1 MVSGTFYP
9 RKFGGVTAVSYNVAK
24 KLVEHGHKV
33 TVYTTDVGN
42 SQFSRLNVQDTKIM
56 NGIKVRYFKN
66 ISNFFAFKHR
76 LYLPIGMFSD
86 VRRDMPNFDI
96 IHFHDYR
103 SFLTVIVHHYA
114 KKHKIPYV
122 LQAHGSILPFFQKQR
137 LKELYDLVWGYK
149 ILKDTSKAI
158 ALTETEAIQYKKMG
172 IDEDKIEIIPNG
184 IDLTEFRNLPKR
196 GEFREKYGVKS
207 GERMVLYL
215 NRINKIKGIDLL
227 VRAFADLTKRLGNVK
242 LVIAGPDDGFLSNL
256 KKQIKDLKIED
267 RILITGPL
275 YAENKLRA
283 FVDSDVYVL
292 PSFYEIFS
300 ITVLEAWACGTP
312 VILTDRCGMADY
324 VKKIGCVVE
333 YDKNKLEDAITKT
346 LTDEGLRRKFRK
358 EGMRV
363 VREKFRWDRIVEQL
377 ENIYKNCLPLKTSS

>member
-9 RKFGGVTAVSYNVAK
+9 RKFGGITAVSYNLAK
-24 KLVEHGHKV
+24 KLVGHGHEV

-42 SQFSRLNVQDTKIM
+42 SQFSRLNVQDTEIM

-86 VRRDMPNFDI
+86 IRRDIPNFDI

-103 SFLTVIVHHYA
+103 SFLTVIVHYYA

-122 LQAHGSILPFFQKQR
+122 LQAHGSVSPFFQKQR
-137 LKELYDLVWGYK
+137 LKKLYDLVWGYK

-158 ALTETEAIQYKKMG
+158 ALTKTEVIQYKKMG

-184 IDLTEFRNLPKR
+184 VDLTEFGNLPKR

-207 GERMVLYL
+207 GEKIVLYL

-227 VRAFADLTKRLGNVK
+227 VRAFADLTKRLDNVK
-242 LVIAGPDDGFLSNL
+242 LVIVGPDDGFLSNL

-275 YAENKLRA
+275 YGENKLKA
-283 FVDSDVYVL
+283 FVDADVYVL
-292 PSFYEIFS
+292 PSFYDTFS

-312 VILTDRCGMADY
+312 VILTDRCGTADY

-333 YDKNKLEDAITKT
+333 YDKDKLKHAITRI
-346 LTDEGLRRKFRK
+346 LTDEGLRRKIGK
-358 EGMRV
+358 EGIRM
-363 VREKFRWDRIVEQL
+363 VREKFGWDRTVKLLESEYIRIV
-377 ENIYKNCLPLKTSS
+377 YP